1 MPCGHTIHKS
11 CLKAMQEH
19 YQYACPLCS
28 KSVCD
33 MSKVWE
39 KFDVEI
45 AATPM
50 PEPYQNKMVWILCN
64 DCGSTSEV
72 QFHIVGQKC
81 PNCKSYNTRQTRWI
95 QTVEWWH
102 HCWLTNVVALT
113 WESLTLAWR
122 LTFPMPRPYSW
133 KDRGERFS
141 PVPCACWGFGLV
153 FLLLQFPFFGFHLFF
168 SPRCSSWV
176 SIMSVLKR
184 MLGSY
189 VLPTNCRGIPKKSIP
204 GPSDLPVCSPW
215 KTVLHVIEV
224 CFLIWSRLLLVWDT
238 RST

>member
-11 CLKAMQEH
+11 CMKEMQEH

-50 PEPYQNKMVWILCN
+50 PEPYQNKMIWILCN

-113 WESLTLAWR
+113 WESLTLAWHS
-122 LTFPMPRPYSW
+122 TFPMPRPYSW
-133 KDRGERFS
+133 KDRGERSS
-141 PVPCACWGFGLV
+141 PVPCAVGALGFLASSISL
-153 FLLLQFPFFGFHLFF
+153 FYFWSLLFP
-168 SPRCSSWV
+168 SW
-176 SIMSVLKR
+176 
-184 MLGSY
+184 
-189 VLPTNCRGIPKKSIP
+189 
-204 GPSDLPVCSPW
+204 
-215 KTVLHVIEV
+215 
-224 CFLIWSRLLLVWDT
+224 LLSFNNVGAQAYA
-238 RST
+238 RI